1 MAVGRLDE
9 TQKQELVARY
19 QAGESSVALAEAFGC
34 SPNTVSRTVKAA
46 LSPEDYEQLKQQRAK
61 GVLQGAAGALGV
73 AATAVAKAETV
84 AADLAAALEAVPTEE
99 AQAPEA
105 APEPITPATLAL
117 DDADDF
123 SNDQFDDE
131 DIEAELEADLNDG
144 TSDNDPENSFVALP
158 PITVRTNLDDGRRC
172 VSKPLRADQLPAS
185 LSLLVDREVEL
196 KGTPVKEFSE
206 LGQLA
211 PGEELLQAIAL
222 FSNPR
227 QAKRQCGRSQ
237 RVIKLPD
244 PSLLERTAPYILAQG
259 ISRIVLE
266 GSLYA
271 IPGSPSLG

>member
-185 LSLLVDREVEL
+185 LYLLVDREVEL